1 MRKIDYKVSQAIK
14 TGRNFTRC
22 GTGQTTVRWNGD
34 RCEVRL
40 WGNLIFWYNRKTK
53 KFGMSKC
60 GWDTQTTRAR
70 INAGRYA
77 MRGLV

>member
-40 WGNLIFWYNRKTK
+40 WGNLIFWYDRKTK
-53 KFGMSKC
+53 KYGMDKC